1 MHLEPIEKRENINR
15 SITEREVLIDVIV
28 LMFGNINNRAKNLN
42 EFTPFAVPGN
52 KRSTTVTLA
61 SVLSLTHC
69 AQHNLPD
76 VDDSLG

>member
-28 LMFGNINNRAKNLN
+28 LMFGNINNRDKDLN
-42 EFTPFAVPGN
+42 EFTPLAIPGN
-52 KRSTTVTLA
+52 KRSATVSLA

-69 AQHNLPD
+69 AQHNLPE